1 MFIVGSKYRGDK
13 GVYCGRPTALGNP
26 YSISANMT
34 RDQACDAY
42 EAHFNKVKDGDP
54 VIRALLTALMRVHRD
69 KGTVTLLCYC
79 APKRCHCDT
88 IARYLNWKLEN
99 EA

>member
-1 MFIVGSKYRGDK
+1 MFIVGNKYRGAK

-42 EAHFNKVKDGDP
+42 EAHFDKVKDDP
-54 VIRALLTALMRVHRD
+54 IISAVLTALLQVHRVE
-69 KGTVTLLCYC
+69 GTVTLVCYC

-88 IARYLNWKLEN
+88 IARYLNGKLECN
-99 EA
+99 E